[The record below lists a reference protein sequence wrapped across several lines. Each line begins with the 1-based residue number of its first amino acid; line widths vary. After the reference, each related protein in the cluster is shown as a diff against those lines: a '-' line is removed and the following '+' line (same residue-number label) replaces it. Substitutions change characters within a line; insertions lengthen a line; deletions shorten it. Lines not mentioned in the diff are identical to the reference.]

1 MELLDD
7 RATVERL
14 DPQGLLGRIEGLPE
28 QCVDAW
34 RRAGGLKLP
43 QGLSDA
49 RELVV
54 LGMGGSAIAGAIFRS
69 LALLSGRKPVAVV
82 RGYDVPGYVGP
93 STLAVACSH
102 SGNTEETLSAL
113 DQALDRGASAFALTQ
128 GGRLAELAAERTLP
142 LFTYE
147 YDGEPRSA
155 LGLQLMVLLAI
166 GERAGAL
173 ESQEAAVAEAVALM
187 REQRERLGF
196 AVPSAHNPAK
206 QLAARLHERLPVVI
220 GGGVLVEAA
229 YRWKTQLAENS
240 KCWALHEE
248 LPELDHNTIVGF
260 GLPRKI
266 VARMRTVFL
275 SHPGL
280 HPRLLLRI
288 DGTADALADAGIES
302 ERVEALGT
310 SPLAQVLT
318 TIYHGDFVSYYLA
331 LLNGVEPSPV
341 APIEKL
347 KKRLAKG

>member
-1 MELLDD
+1 
-7 RATVERL
+7 
-14 DPQGLLGRIEGLPE
+14 
-28 QCVDAW
+28 
-34 RRAGGLKLP
+34 
-43 QGLSDA
+43 
-49 RELVV
+49 
-54 LGMGGSAIAGAIFRS
+54 
-69 LALLSGRKPVAVV
+69 
-82 RGYDVPGYVGP
+82 
-93 STLAVACSH
+93 
-102 SGNTEETLSAL
+102 L

-196 AVPSAHNPAK
+196 AVPSADNPAK